1 MFIEVLVAA
10 IIVGLLS
17 RGKLANLGRLDFRYV
32 YVIFA
37 AFLIQVGI
45 DFWAPRQG
53 FWGYPYLHIVSYI
66 LLFFALIRNRRLPG
80 VSLILAGT
88 ALNFVVVALNGGQ
101 MPVRADIIPTQLAA
115 ALAAG
120 HGGTHGLLTGAT
132 RLGFLADRIYISFLN
147 QNQLVSLGD
156 IVIDLGVLILVI
168 LGMRKAQEI

>member
-1 MFIEVLVAA
+1 MLIEALIGA

-17 RGKLANLGRLDFRYV
+17 GGKFFNLGRLDFKYA
-32 YVIFA
+32 YTIFA

-45 DFWAPRQG
+45 DFWAPSHV
-53 FWGYPYLHIVSYI
+53 FWGYPYLHFASYI
-66 LLFFALIRNRRLPG
+66 LLFLALIQNRKLPG
-80 VSLILAGT
+80 VYLILAGT
-88 ALNFVVVALNGGQ
+88 ALNFAVIALNGGQ
-101 MPVRADIIPTQLAA
+101 MPVRADVIPREMAA

-120 HGGTHGLLTGAT
+120 HGGTHGLLTGTT

-168 LGMRKAQEI
+168 LGMRKTREI